1 MLQIN
6 PLDFALHL
14 VNIIVLFIVL
24 RSLLIKPVRKFM
36 ADREAKFQK
45 EREVI
50 DTARAD
56 ADALK
61 AQYES
66 SLSEARKTAEELV
79 QERLSRAENDA
90 LEIVSNAREE
100 ARQAL
105 SKAHEQNIADRDE
118 LLGQLHD
125 QTAILAVD
133 LAGHI
138 LEREVSAEDNERL
151 INDFF
156 KKVG

>member
-6 PLDFALHL
+6 PVDFALHL
-14 VNIIVLFIVL
+14 VNIIVLFIIL

-45 EREVI
+45 ERDAI
-50 DTARAD
+50 DATRAD
-56 ADALK
+56 TDALK

-66 SLSEARKTAEELV
+66 SLAEARKTAEELV
-79 QERLSRAENDA
+79 QERLSRAECDA
-90 LEIVSNAREE
+90 QEIISNAREE